1 MKITKQQLRKIIKE
15 EVDKELKQ
23 ETVIEENFI
32 EKVKDFF
39 RGGKKVN
46 KAHVNK
52 VMSRM
57 EKSMLDEYN
66 AIREAIL
73 ENPNIDEE
81 GKRELLDALGPPPVI
96 RGR

>member
-52 VMSRM
+52 VAQRM
-57 EKSMLDEYN
+57 EQNALDHYN
-66 AIREAIL
+66 MVREMIL
-73 ENPNIDEE
+73 ENPNVSEE
-81 GKRELLDALGPPPVI
+81 QKRELLDALGPPPTV
-96 RGR
+96 RGK

>member
-23 ETVIEENFI
+23 ETVIEENFL
-32 EKVKDFF
+32 EKITDFF

-73 ENPNIDEE
+73 ENPNISEE
-81 GKRELLDALGPPPVI
+81 GKRELLNALGPPPVI